1 MIPASAPVRVRD
13 RLRRAPDGPVTVV
26 HRGPDAIYLAI
37 GDGCVGVTGRHA
49 VAVPCALH
57 TRVER
62 FDVAAARMH
71 GGVLH
76 LDGVGLAVRRLVDT
90 RVPALPATAA
100 PVTAAPATAP
110 SSPAGLVDLPA
121 TVTAATVPD
130 LVGRGDGLTP
140 LGDDVLCGWLALHR
154 AARMPT
160 PDVDDAVRAC
170 LHRTTLL
177 SAELLR
183 CALDGEVIPQFAAL
197 VTSSGAPAAAAA
209 LTAVGH
215 TSGLGML
222 HGARLA
228 LRELELSALHP
239 SPLRPFPLRL
249 SPLRLSPLSLSP
261 LHEGRAA

>member
-26 HRGPDAIYLAI
+26 HRGPDAVYLAV

-62 FDVAAARMH
+62 FDVATARMH

-76 LDGVGLAVRRLVDT
+76 LDGVPLAVRRLVDT

-100 PVTAAPATAP
+100 PDPVRPAAGASAP
-110 SSPAGLVDLPA
+110 RSTAGLAELPA
-121 TVTAATVPD
+121 RVTAATVPD

-140 LGDDVLCGWLALHR
+140 LGDDVLCGWLGLHR
-154 AARMPT
+154 AARVPST
-160 PDVDDAVRAC
+160 EVDDAVRAC

-183 CALDGEVIPQFAAL
+183 CALDGEVIPQFAAF
-197 VTSSGAPAAAAA
+197 VTSSGAPAAEAA

-215 TSGLGML
+215 SSGIGML

-228 LRELELSALHP
+228 LDLPTLGP
-239 SPLRPFPLRL
+239 STRRP
-249 SPLRLSPLSLSP
+249 ST
-261 LHEGRAA
+261 LHEGVAA